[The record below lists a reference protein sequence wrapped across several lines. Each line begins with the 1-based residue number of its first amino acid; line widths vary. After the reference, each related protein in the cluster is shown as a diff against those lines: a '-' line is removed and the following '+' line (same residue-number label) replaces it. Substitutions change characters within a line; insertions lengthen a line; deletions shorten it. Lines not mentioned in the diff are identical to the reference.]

1 MSTPSSIRCHPSC
14 IRPRTSTVPPL
25 QIISEEDLADETMKC
40 LKAKRR
46 LGASDI
52 RIPPLF
58 ESDDLSWKL
67 IFPDSTTLDFPR
79 PPSSFNDHSGR
90 SSSRTS
96 DYSDSSSSDGGSSG
110 PTTPTH
116 SPTFSPHAAQL
127 LWCKPTKPLRIIKQS
142 ASPVSPFRSGVKND
156 DLDEENDA
164 EFYTAHIS
172 SFITLPSHS
181 ISTTPQ
187 QTRPE
192 ARFSTNSEY
201 ELATPPRPSYFLPI
215 GSPSQYRHLSCPI
228 NTEPIPSCPLR
239 HTSLP
244 SDVFV
249 NTPPRSIRGVAE
261 DYSLLFQTH
270 WSGSR

>member
-1 MSTPSSIRCHPSC
+1 MSTPSSIRRHPSR
-14 IRPRTSTVPPL
+14 IRPRKSTVSPL
-25 QIISEEDLADETMKC
+25 QIIFEEDLADETMKC

-46 LGASDI
+46 LGVSDI

-67 IFPDSTTLDFPR
+67 ILPDSTTLDFPR

-90 SSSRTS
+90 SSRTS

-127 LWCKPTKPLRIIKQS
+127 LWCKPTKPLRIIKRS
-142 ASPVSPFRSGVKND
+142 TSPASPFRSGVKND

-172 SFITLPSHS
+172 SFISLPSHS

-192 ARFSTNSEY
+192 ARFPTNSEY
-201 ELATPPRPSYFLPI
+201 ELVTPPRPSYFLPI
-215 GSPSQYRHLSCPI
+215 GSPSQ
-228 NTEPIPSCPLR
+228 
-239 HTSLP
+239 
-244 SDVFV
+244 
-249 NTPPRSIRGVAE
+249 
-261 DYSLLFQTH
+261 
-270 WSGSR
+270 